1 RRLERNVVGAPGVP
15 KELQEEGE
23 RHLTHAVGGELAL
36 QVLGQHRQEA
46 ASDRRKALDPAV
58 VAKHPAVVAK
68 RLGVVLEGDAHRQYR
83 SVKQQRLGLQLVPG
97 AKQRALLK
105 RGTGVTLKQHFVLGV
120 GTHTCGVERT
130 FGQRDELLQPIKLT
144 GKEIRIGSKDGE
156 RN

>member
-1 RRLERNVVGAPGVP
+1 
-15 KELQEEGE
+15 
-23 RHLTHAVGGELAL
+23 
-36 QVLGQHRQEA
+36 
-46 ASDRRKALDPAV
+46 
-58 VAKHPAVVAK
+58 
-68 RLGVVLEGDAHRQYR
+68 
-83 SVKQQRLGLQLVPG
+83 LGLQLVPG

-156 RN
+156 RKEHPTPQSNFITCHTCSLKPPPCAVSACKGVKLMNFTTRVV